1 MDLTDRVALVV
12 GGASGI
18 GYAVRERLQDA
29 GATVVWAD
37 VARGSGVEPCDI
49 RDERQV
55 DLMVSSVVG
64 KYGRL
69 DFAVN
74 AAGISGTSALLADRS
89 TSEWNEMLAVNLSG
103 TFFCLRAELR
113 AMMTNKSGSIV
124 SISSAGG
131 LSGVPTLA
139 HYSAAKFGVIG
150 LTKSAAQE
158 YAERGIRVNA
168 VCPGPINTPMLKNWS
183 GTPGAL
189 EELGKQTP
197 LGRLGE
203 PKEVA
208 DAVLWLLSDDASYV
222 TGIALEVDGGSAA
235 RR

>member
-1 MDLTDRVALVV
+1 
-12 GGASGI
+12 
-18 GYAVRERLQDA
+18 
-29 GATVVWAD
+29 
-37 VARGSGVEPCDI
+37 
-49 RDERQV
+49 
-55 DLMVSSVVG
+55 
-64 KYGRL
+64 
-69 DFAVN
+69 
-74 AAGISGTSALLADRS
+74 
-89 TSEWNEMLAVNLSG
+89 MLAVNLTG

-113 AMMTNKSGSIV
+113 AMMTNESGSIV

-158 YAERGIRVNA
+158 YAEQGIRVNA

-208 DAVLWLLSDDASYV
+208 DAVLWLLSDEASYV